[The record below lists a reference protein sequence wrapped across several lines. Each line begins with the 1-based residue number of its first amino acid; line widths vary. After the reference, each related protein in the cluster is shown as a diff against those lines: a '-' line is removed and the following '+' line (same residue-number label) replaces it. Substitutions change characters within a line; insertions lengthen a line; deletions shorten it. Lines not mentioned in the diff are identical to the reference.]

1 MAMRLPPLY
10 QNTNDPGALN
20 FLHAHTPAIV
30 CGQAAVDGDLPGQM
44 ATFIAAR
51 HLSYYRAGLYVRQI
65 VPTSAGLKSWLFAA
79 IKLITPKFPVA
90 KDLEGPVRQALA
102 ALEEGLTPKLRDHLA
117 QVVSKLLSDGASLDI
132 KRWISGVDH
141 TVDRAGFVLCDDL
154 ATAVEVIR
162 AGEDPSVQ
170 PDMTERV
177 KDLLSFS
184 VSEQYQDIRERLR
197 IAL

>member
-1 MAMRLPPLY
+1 M
-10 QNTNDPGALN
+10 
-20 FLHAHTPAIV
+20 
-30 CGQAAVDGDLPGQM
+30 
-44 ATFIAAR
+44 
-51 HLSYYRAGLYVRQI
+51 
-65 VPTSAGLKSWLFAA
+65 PTAAGLKAWLFAA

-90 KDLEGPVRQALA
+90 KDLEGPVKQALG

-117 QVVSKLLSDGASLDI
+117 QVVSKLLSEGASLDI
-132 KRWISGVDH
+132 KRWISGCDRIRRIEAATRAYYQGFVAEA
-141 TVDRAGFVLCDDL
+141 VDRAGFILADDL
-154 ATAVEVIR
+154 QTAVEVIR

-184 VSEQYQDIRERLR
+184 VSQEYQDIRERLR

>member
-1 MAMRLPPLY
+1 
-10 QNTNDPGALN
+10 
-20 FLHAHTPAIV
+20 
-30 CGQAAVDGDLPGQM
+30 M

-51 HLSYYRAGLYVRQI
+51 HLAYYRAGLYVRQI
-65 VPTSAGLKSWLFAA
+65 VPTSAGLKAWAFAA

-90 KDLEGPVRQALA
+90 KDLEGPVRQALT
-102 ALEEGLTPKLRDHLA
+102 ALEAGLTPKLRDHLA

-141 TVDRAGFVLCDDL
+141 TVDRAGFVLADDL

>member
-1 MAMRLPPLY
+1 
-10 QNTNDPGALN
+10 
-20 FLHAHTPAIV
+20 
-30 CGQAAVDGDLPGQM
+30 M

-65 VPTSAGLKSWLFAA
+65 VPTAAGLKAWLFAA

-90 KDLEGPVRQALA
+90 KDLEGPVKQALT

-117 QVVSKLLSDGASLDI
+117 QVVGRLLSDGASLDI
-132 KRWISGVDH
+132 KKWISGTDH
-141 TVDRAGFVLCDDL
+141 TVDRAGFILADDL
-154 ATAVEVIR
+154 QTAIEVIR

-177 KDLLSFS
+177 KDLLAYS
-184 VSEQYQDIRERLR
+184 VSQQYQDIRERLR